1 MSIEAWKKDIES
13 YIPTLINSEVNED
26 RAILLNALI
35 SLRSYFCSVD
45 GTSIE
50 SEYKTSQIKEH
61 TFTDASNDFIYD
73 SMTEE
78 INDSHKYYEKFIETG
93 NKEYKT
99 LALSELKHFEIL
111 AKIAKAE
118 GKIYDIEDLK
128 NRHNQLLAEL
138 T

>member
-1 MSIEAWKKDIES
+1 MSVEAWKKDIES

-35 SLRSYFCSVD
+35 CLRSYFYSAD
-45 GTSIE
+45 DASTKN
-50 SEYKTSQIKEH
+50 EYKTSQIKEH
-61 TFTDASNDFIYD
+61 VFTITSNDFLYA

-78 INDSHKYYEKFIETG
+78 INDSQKYYEKFIETG

-111 AKIAKAE
+111 VKIA
-118 GKIYDIEDLK
+118 
-128 NRHNQLLAEL
+128 
-138 T
+138 TS